1 MINKTF
7 TFGLI
12 TKLCPMK
19 IVHVN
24 TIHQSLISRSF
35 LLLFLFLPKLV
46 LHAES
51 QVFQDSIPTKIYEIV
66 DEEPSFQGGFDAFST
81 FFSKNF
87 RFPAALISG
96 KESGIVKVKFIV
108 TKGGTVLEP
117 KIQKGIGPESDEE
130 MLRLFRM
137 MPKWKPAQLNGKA
150 VDAYG
155 SFTIDLTLKP
165 DNPGDLNEVVVEEPP
180 MPFFESAALPI
191 KNNDEVLKVVEQM
204 PAFAEGQVALLKFL
218 KQNIMYPQIAKE
230 NGVEGMVV
238 VQMIVER
245 DGALSNVHV
254 IKGIGAGC
262 DEEAL
267 RVVKMMPKWKPGF
280 QKGQAVR
287 VQFNLPIRFKPDN

>member
-1 MINKTF
+1 
-7 TFGLI
+7 
-12 TKLCPMK
+12 MK

-24 TIHQSLISRSF
+24 TIHQALVSRSF

-51 QVFQDSIPTKIYEIV
+51 PVFQDSIPSKIYEIV
-66 DEEPSFQGGFDAFST
+66 DEEPSFQGDFDAFST

-96 KESGIVKVKFIV
+96 KESGIMKVKFIV
-108 TKGGTVLEP
+108 TKDGTVLEP

-137 MPKWKPAQLNGKA
+137 MPKWKPAQIKGKA

-165 DNPGDLNEVVVEEPP
+165 DHSDALTEVVVEEPP
-180 MPFFESAALPI
+180 MPFFESAPLPI
-191 KNNDEVLKVVEQM
+191 KNNDDVFKVVEQM
-204 PAFAEGQVALLKFL
+204 PTFAEGQLALLKFL
-218 KQNIMYPQIAKE
+218 EQSMIYPQIAKE
-230 NGVEGMVV
+230 NGVQGMVV
-238 VQMIVER
+238 IQMIVEK
-245 DGALSNVHV
+245 DGSLSNLKVV
-254 IKGIGAGC
+254 KGIGAGC

-267 RVVKMMPKWKPGF
+267 RIIRLMPKWKPGF
-280 QKGQAVR
+280 QNGQAVR

>member
-1 MINKTF
+1 
-7 TFGLI
+7 
-12 TKLCPMK
+12 MK
-19 IVHVN
+19 IVHVK
-24 TIHQSLISRSF
+24 IILRSFISWSF
-35 LLLFLFLPKLV
+35 LLLFLFLPKLA

-51 QVFQDSIPTKIYEIV
+51 QVYPDSIPTKIYETV
-66 DEEPSFQGGFDAFST
+66 DEEPNFQGDFDALST

-96 KESGIVKVKFIV
+96 KESGIMKVKFIV
-108 TKGGTVLEP
+108 TKDGTVLEP

-130 MLRLFRM
+130 MLRLFKM
-137 MPKWKPAQLNGKA
+137 MPKWKPGQIKGKA

-165 DNPGDLNEVVVEEPP
+165 DNPGDLTEVVVEEPP

-204 PAFAEGQVALLKFL
+204 PSFAEGQAALLKFL
-218 KQNIMYPQIAKE
+218 EQNIMYPQIAKE

-238 VQMIVER
+238 VQMIVEI
-245 DGALSNVHV
+245 DGTLSNLQVV
-254 IKGIGAGC
+254 KGIGAGC

-267 RVVKMMPKWKPGF
+267 RLMKLMPKWIPGM
-280 QKGQAVR
+280 QRDKAVR
-287 VQFNLPIRFKPDN
+287 VQFNLPIRFKLDN

>member
-1 MINKTF
+1 
-7 TFGLI
+7 
-12 TKLCPMK
+12 MK

-24 TIHQSLISRSF
+24 TIHQSLISRSC
-35 LLLFLFLPKLV
+35 LLLFLFLPKFA

-51 QVFQDSIPTKIYEIV
+51 QIYQDSIPNKIYEIV
-66 DEEPSFQGGFDAFST
+66 DEEPSFQGDFDAFST
-81 FFSKNF
+81 FFSNNF

-96 KESGIVKVKFIV
+96 KESGIVTVKFIV
-108 TKGGTVLEP
+108 TKDGTVLEP

-130 MLRLFRM
+130 MLRIFRM
-137 MPKWKPAQLNGKA
+137 MPKWKPAQIKGKA

-165 DNPGDLNEVVVEEPP
+165 DNPGDLTEIVMEEPP
-180 MPFFESAALPI
+180 MPFFEPSPRPI
-191 KNNDEVLKVVEQM
+191 NNDEVLKVVEQM
-204 PAFAEGQVALLKFL
+204 PTFAEGTAALLKYL
-218 KQNIMYPQIAKE
+218 EQNISYPQIAKE
-230 NGVEGMVV
+230 NGVEGMVI

-245 DGALSNVHV
+245 DGSLSNVHV

-262 DEEAL
+262 DDEAV

-280 QKGQAVR
+280 QNGQVVR